1 MKVKPYQIIED
12 TSAELHSLHSVN
24 GSWFGP
30 QKIED
35 DSAVFCVFYKIVP
48 RLFWSC
54 HETDTDEWREGC
66 WLVSISSDSIL
77 KPPGR
82 ILLGQG
88 WNFNSDLKF
97 ALFQKSILLA
107 ERFSCLRYGLI
118 LIHLVPSNMARLAI
132 HHNRVAEVFSQSLE
146 NFLRYNTSF

>member
-1 MKVKPYQIIED
+1 MKQIQ
-12 TSAELHSLHSVN
+12 TSGDVE
-24 GSWFGP
+24 
-30 QKIED
+30 
-35 DSAVFCVFYKIVP
+35 
-48 RLFWSC
+48 R
-54 HETDTDEWREGC
+54 
-66 WLVSISSDSIL
+66 LVSISSDSIL

-82 ILLGQG
+82 ILLGQD

-97 ALFQKSILLA
+97 ALFQKSILPA
-107 ERFSCLRYGLI
+107 ERFSCLKHGAKMWRYGLI